1 MILQDQVDE
10 LWLYCMW
17 QFNGTALYE
26 TPLRFPPR
34 IPMEQMPLTKLRILE
49 LTGVLIEML
58 Y

>member
-1 MILQDQVDE
+1 MG
-10 LWLYCMW
+10 CS
-17 QFNGTALYE
+17 FTACGNLMALHRTDE
-26 TPLRFPPR
+26 TPLQFPLR